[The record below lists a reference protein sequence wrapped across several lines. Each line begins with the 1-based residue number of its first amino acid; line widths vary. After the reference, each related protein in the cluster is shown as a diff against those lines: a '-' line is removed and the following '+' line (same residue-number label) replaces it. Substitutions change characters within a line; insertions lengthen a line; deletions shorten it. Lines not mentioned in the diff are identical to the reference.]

1 MKCGTPL
8 KGKEFSSKMQEQQSL
23 RKQFFRFST
32 ATVASLLVFSLYSIV
47 DGLFVARGVGEYAMS
62 AVNLSVPFINLLF
75 SIAVIFAVGTSTI
88 IAYLLGQKNAQ
99 SANKLFSQNL
109 VTLAVIGITISI
121 LVLVFTKPFALL
133 LGADE
138 LTLEYTIHYLQ
149 GLAPFAVCFMISY
162 NLEVLV
168 KTDGRPRLAL
178 ITVCV
183 GCVTNCVLD
192 YLAIFHW
199 DMGIW
204 GAAAATGVSQLLTCV
219 IYMTHFFGKYTTFHP
234 VRFRMDWKIY
244 RRLLPIGIS
253 DGLTELCNGLMIFL
267 FNHTILRCIGTDGLV
282 AYTIIAYANTLVIN
296 ITMGISQGSQP
307 LISFQNG
314 RGDSAAIGKLLGYGL
329 RTMCGV
335 AAVCFTALFLAAPA
349 LIGMFLPEAEPQ
361 MLAFSTDAF
370 RRYSLCYLPV
380 GFNIYIA
387 GFLTAMERPVPAVA
401 ISTGRGLIL
410 QGSILLLL
418 AAVFGGSSIWFA
430 PLISELL
437 CLGLSIFF
445 LLRLRR
451 THQAFSQ

>member
-1 MKCGTPL
+1 
-8 KGKEFSSKMQEQQSL
+8 MQKKQSL
-23 RKQFFRFST
+23 LKQFFHFSA
-32 ATVASLLVFSLYSIV
+32 ATVASLMVFSLYSIV
-47 DGLFVARGVGEYAMS
+47 DGLFVARGVGEYAMT
-62 AVNLSVPFINLLF
+62 AVNLSVPFVNLLF

-109 VTLAVIGITISI
+109 VTLVVIGVTISV
-121 LVLVFTKPFALL
+121 LVLAFTEPLARL
-133 LGADE
+133 LGAE
-138 LTLEYTIHYLQ
+138 EVTLEYTIHYLH

-178 ITVCV
+178 VTVCV

-199 DMGIW
+199 GLGIW
-204 GAAAATGVSQLLTCV
+204 GAAAATGVSQLLTCL
-219 IYMTHFFGKYTTFHP
+219 IYLTHFLGKHTTFHP

-296 ITMGISQGSQP
+296 ITMGVSQGSQP

-314 RGDSAAIGKLLGYGL
+314 RGDGTAIGNLLRYGL
-329 RTMCGV
+329 RTMCGI
-335 AAVCFTALFLAAPA
+335 AAVCFTVLFLAAPKLVA
-349 LIGMFLPEAEPQ
+349 VYLPEAGAE
-361 MLAFSTDAF
+361 MLTFATDAF

-387 GFLTAMERPVPAVA
+387 GFLTAMERPLPAVS

-418 AAVFGGSSIWFA
+418 AAVLGGSSIWFA
-430 PLISELL
+430 PVISEAL
-437 CLGLSIFF
+437 CLGLSVFS

-451 THQAFSQ
+451 THPVFAKGKPA

>member
-1 MKCGTPL
+1 
-8 KGKEFSSKMQEQQSL
+8 MQKKQSL
-23 RKQFFRFST
+23 LKQFFHFSA
-32 ATVASLLVFSLYSIV
+32 ATVASLMVFSLYSIV
-47 DGLFVARGVGEYAMS
+47 DGLFVARGVGEYAMT
-62 AVNLSVPFINLLF
+62 AVNLSVPFVNLLF

-109 VTLAVIGITISI
+109 ATLVVIGVTISV
-121 LVLVFTKPFALL
+121 LVLVFTEPLARL
-133 LGADE
+133 LGAE
-138 LTLEYTIHYLQ
+138 EVTLEYTIHYLQ

-178 ITVCV
+178 VTVCV

-199 DMGIW
+199 GLGIW
-204 GAAAATGVSQLLTCV
+204 GAAAATGLSQLLTCI
-219 IYMTHFFGKYTTFHP
+219 IYLTHFLGKHTTFHP

-296 ITMGISQGSQP
+296 ITMGVSQGSQP

-314 RGDSAAIGKLLGYGL
+314 RGDGTAIGNLLRYGL
-329 RTMCGV
+329 RTMCGI
-335 AAVCFTALFLAAPA
+335 AAVCFTVLFLAAPKLVA
-349 LIGMFLPEAEPQ
+349 VYLPEAGAE
-361 MLAFSTDAF
+361 MLTFATDAF

-387 GFLTAMERPVPAVA
+387 GFLTAMERPLPAVS

-418 AAVFGGSSIWFA
+418 AAVLGGSSIWFA
-430 PLISELL
+430 PVISEVL
-437 CLGLSIFF
+437 CLGLSVFF

-451 THQAFSQ
+451 THPVFAKGEPA

>member
-1 MKCGTPL
+1 
-8 KGKEFSSKMQEQQSL
+8 MQKKQSL
-23 RKQFFRFST
+23 LKQFFHFSA
-32 ATVASLLVFSLYSIV
+32 ATVASLMVFSLYSIV
-47 DGLFVARGVGEYAMS
+47 DGLFVARGVGEYAMT
-62 AVNLSVPFINLLF
+62 AVNLSVPFVNLLF

-109 VTLAVIGITISI
+109 VTLVVIGVTISV
-121 LVLVFTKPFALL
+121 LVLAFTEPLARL
-133 LGADE
+133 LGAE
-138 LTLEYTIHYLQ
+138 EVTLEYTIHYLQ

-178 ITVCV
+178 VTVCV

-199 DMGIW
+199 GLGIW
-204 GAAAATGVSQLLTCV
+204 GAAAATGASQLLTCI
-219 IYMTHFFGKYTTFHP
+219 IYLTHFLGKHTTFHP

-296 ITMGISQGSQP
+296 ITMGVSQGSQP

-314 RGDSAAIGKLLGYGL
+314 RGDGAAIGKLLRYGL
-329 RTMCGV
+329 RTMCGI
-335 AAVCFTALFLAAPA
+335 AAVCFTVLFLAAPKLVA
-349 LIGMFLPEAEPQ
+349 VYLPEAGTE
-361 MLAFSTDAF
+361 MLTFATDAF

-387 GFLTAMERPVPAVA
+387 GFLTAMERPLPAVS

-418 AAVFGGSSIWFA
+418 AAVLGGGSIWFA
-430 PLISELL
+430 PVISEVL
-437 CLGLSIFF
+437 CLGLSVFF

-451 THQAFSQ
+451 THPVFAKGKPA

>member
-1 MKCGTPL
+1 
-8 KGKEFSSKMQEQQSL
+8 MQKKQSL
-23 RKQFFRFST
+23 LKQFFHFSA
-32 ATVASLLVFSLYSIV
+32 ATVASLMVFSLYSIV
-47 DGLFVARGVGEYAMS
+47 DGLFVARGVGEYAMT
-62 AVNLSVPFINLLF
+62 AVNLSVPFVNLLF

-109 VTLAVIGITISI
+109 VTLVVIGVTISV
-121 LVLVFTKPFALL
+121 LVLAFTEPLARL
-133 LGADE
+133 LGAE
-138 LTLEYTIHYLQ
+138 EVTLGYTIHYLQ

-178 ITVCV
+178 VTVCV

-199 DMGIW
+199 GLGIW
-204 GAAAATGVSQLLTCV
+204 GAAAATGVSQLLTCL
-219 IYMTHFFGKYTTFHP
+219 IYLTHFLGKHTTFHP

-296 ITMGISQGSQP
+296 ITMGVSQGSQP

-314 RGDSAAIGKLLGYGL
+314 RGDGAAIGKLLRYGL
-329 RTMCGV
+329 RTMCGI
-335 AAVCFTALFLAAPA
+335 AAVCFTVLFLAAPKLVA
-349 LIGMFLPEAEPQ
+349 VYLPEAGAE
-361 MLAFSTDAF
+361 MLTFATDAF

-387 GFLTAMERPVPAVA
+387 GFLTAMERPLPAVS

-418 AAVFGGSSIWFA
+418 AAVLGGGSIWFA
-430 PLISELL
+430 PVISEVL
-437 CLGLSIFF
+437 CLGLSVFF

-451 THQAFSQ
+451 THPVFAKGKPA

>member
-1 MKCGTPL
+1 
-8 KGKEFSSKMQEQQSL
+8 MQKKQSL
-23 RKQFFRFST
+23 LKQFFHFSA
-32 ATVASLLVFSLYSIV
+32 ATVASLMVFSLYSIV
-47 DGLFVARGVGEYAMS
+47 DGLFVARGVGEYAMT
-62 AVNLSVPFINLLF
+62 AVNLSVPFVNLLF

-109 VTLAVIGITISI
+109 ATLVVIGVTISV
-121 LVLVFTKPFALL
+121 LVLVFTEPLARL
-133 LGADE
+133 LGAE
-138 LTLEYTIHYLQ
+138 EVTLEYTIHYLQ

-178 ITVCV
+178 VTVCV

-199 DMGIW
+199 GLGIW
-204 GAAAATGVSQLLTCV
+204 GAAAATGLSQLLTCI
-219 IYMTHFFGKYTTFHP
+219 IYLTHFLGKHTTFHP

-296 ITMGISQGSQP
+296 ITMGVSQGSQP

-314 RGDSAAIGKLLGYGL
+314 RGDGTAIGNLLRYGL
-329 RTMCGV
+329 RTMCGI
-335 AAVCFTALFLAAPA
+335 AAVCFTVLFLAAPKLVA
-349 LIGMFLPEAEPQ
+349 VYLPEAGAE
-361 MLAFSTDAF
+361 MLTFATDAF

-387 GFLTAMERPVPAVA
+387 GFLTAMERPLPAVS

-418 AAVFGGSSIWFA
+418 AAVLGGGSIWFA
-430 PLISELL
+430 PVISEVL
-437 CLGLSIFF
+437 CLGLSVFF

-451 THQAFSQ
+451 THPVFAKGEPA

>member
-1 MKCGTPL
+1 
-8 KGKEFSSKMQEQQSL
+8 MQKKQSL
-23 RKQFFRFST
+23 LKQFFHFSA
-32 ATVASLLVFSLYSIV
+32 ATVASLMVFSLYSIV
-47 DGLFVARGVGEYAMS
+47 DGLFVARGVGEYAMT
-62 AVNLSVPFINLLF
+62 AVNLSVPFVNLLF

-109 VTLAVIGITISI
+109 VTLVVIGVTISV
-121 LVLVFTKPFALL
+121 LVLVFTEPLARL
-133 LGADE
+133 LGAE
-138 LTLEYTIHYLQ
+138 EVTLEYTIHYLQ

-178 ITVCV
+178 VTVCV

-199 DMGIW
+199 GLGIW
-204 GAAAATGVSQLLTCV
+204 GAAAATGLSQLLTCI
-219 IYMTHFFGKYTTFHP
+219 IYLTHFLGKRTTFHP

-282 AYTIIAYANTLVIN
+282 AYTIIAYANTLVVN
-296 ITMGISQGSQP
+296 ITMGVSQGSQP

-314 RGDSAAIGKLLGYGL
+314 RGDGTAIGNLLRYGL
-329 RTMCGV
+329 RTMCGI
-335 AAVCFTALFLAAPA
+335 AAVCFTVLFLAAPKLVA
-349 LIGMFLPEAEPQ
+349 VYLPEAGAE
-361 MLAFSTDAF
+361 MLTFATDAF

-387 GFLTAMERPVPAVA
+387 GFLTAMERPLPAVS

-418 AAVFGGSSIWFA
+418 AAVLGGSSIWFA
-430 PLISELL
+430 PVISEVL
-437 CLGLSIFF
+437 CLGLSVFF

-451 THQAFSQ
+451 THPVFAKGKPA

>member
-1 MKCGTPL
+1 
-8 KGKEFSSKMQEQQSL
+8 MQKKQSL
-23 RKQFFRFST
+23 LKQFFHFSA
-32 ATVASLLVFSLYSIV
+32 ATVASLMVFSLYSIV
-47 DGLFVARGVGEYAMS
+47 DGLFVARGVGEYAMT
-62 AVNLSVPFINLLF
+62 AVNLSVPFVNLLF

-109 VTLAVIGITISI
+109 VTLVVIGVTISV
-121 LVLVFTKPFALL
+121 LVLAFTEPLARL
-133 LGADE
+133 LGAE
-138 LTLEYTIHYLQ
+138 EVTLEYTIHYLQ

-178 ITVCV
+178 VTVCV

-199 DMGIW
+199 GLGIW
-204 GAAAATGVSQLLTCV
+204 GAAAATGASQLLTCI
-219 IYMTHFFGKYTTFHP
+219 IYLTHFLGKHTTFHP

-296 ITMGISQGSQP
+296 ITMGVSQGSQP

-314 RGDSAAIGKLLGYGL
+314 RGDGAAIGNLLRYGL
-329 RTMCGV
+329 RTMCGI
-335 AAVCFTALFLAAPA
+335 AAVCFTVLFLAAPKLVA
-349 LIGMFLPEAEPQ
+349 VYLPEAGAE
-361 MLAFSTDAF
+361 MLTFATDAF

-387 GFLTAMERPVPAVA
+387 GFLTAMERPLPAVS

-418 AAVFGGSSIWFA
+418 AAVLGGGSIWFA
-430 PLISELL
+430 PVISEVL
-437 CLGLSIFF
+437 CLGLSVFF

-451 THQAFSQ
+451 THPVFAKGKPA

>member
-1 MKCGTPL
+1 
-8 KGKEFSSKMQEQQSL
+8 MQKKQSL
-23 RKQFFRFST
+23 LKQFFHFSA
-32 ATVASLLVFSLYSIV
+32 ATVASLMVFSLYSIV
-47 DGLFVARGVGEYAMS
+47 DGLFVARGVGEYAMT
-62 AVNLSVPFINLLF
+62 AVNLSVPFVNLLF

-109 VTLAVIGITISI
+109 ATLVVIGVTISV
-121 LVLVFTKPFALL
+121 LVLAFTEPLARL
-133 LGADE
+133 LGAE
-138 LTLEYTIHYLQ
+138 EVTLEYTIHYLQ

-178 ITVCV
+178 VTVCV

-199 DMGIW
+199 GLGIW

-219 IYMTHFFGKYTTFHP
+219 IYLTHFLGKHTTFHP

-296 ITMGISQGSQP
+296 ITMGVSQGSQP

-314 RGDSAAIGKLLGYGL
+314 RGDGAAIGKLLRYGL
-329 RTMCGV
+329 RTMCGI
-335 AAVCFTALFLAAPA
+335 AAVCFTVLFLAAPKLVA
-349 LIGMFLPEAEPQ
+349 VYLPEAGAE
-361 MLAFSTDAF
+361 MLTFATDAF

-387 GFLTAMERPVPAVA
+387 GFLTAMERPLPAVS

-418 AAVFGGSSIWFA
+418 AAVLGGSSIWFA
-430 PLISELL
+430 PVISEVL
-437 CLGLSIFF
+437 CLGLSVFF
-445 LLRLRR
+445 LLQLRR
-451 THQAFSQ
+451 THPVFAKGKTA

>member
-1 MKCGTPL
+1 
-8 KGKEFSSKMQEQQSL
+8 MQKKQSL
-23 RKQFFRFST
+23 LKQFFHFSA
-32 ATVASLLVFSLYSIV
+32 ATVASLMVFSLYSIV
-47 DGLFVARGVGEYAMS
+47 DGLFVARGVGEYAMT
-62 AVNLSVPFINLLF
+62 AVNLSVPFVNLLF

-109 VTLAVIGITISI
+109 ATLVVIGVTISV
-121 LVLVFTKPFALL
+121 LVLAFTEPLARL
-133 LGADE
+133 LGAE
-138 LTLEYTIHYLQ
+138 EVTLEYTIHYLQ

-178 ITVCV
+178 VTVCV

-199 DMGIW
+199 GLGIW
-204 GAAAATGVSQLLTCV
+204 GAAAATGVSQLLTCL
-219 IYMTHFFGKYTTFHP
+219 IYLTHFLGKHTTFHP

-296 ITMGISQGSQP
+296 ITMGVSQGSQP

-314 RGDSAAIGKLLGYGL
+314 RGDGAAIGKLLRYGL
-329 RTMCGV
+329 RTMCGI
-335 AAVCFTALFLAAPA
+335 AAVCFTVLFLAAPKLVA
-349 LIGMFLPEAEPQ
+349 VYLPEAGAE
-361 MLAFSTDAF
+361 MLTFATDAF

-387 GFLTAMERPVPAVA
+387 GFLTAMERPLPAVS

-418 AAVFGGSSIWFA
+418 AAVLGGSSIWFA
-430 PLISELL
+430 PVISEVL
-437 CLGLSIFF
+437 CLGLSVFF

-451 THQAFSQ
+451 THPVFAKGKTA

>member
-1 MKCGTPL
+1 
-8 KGKEFSSKMQEQQSL
+8 MQKKQSL
-23 RKQFFRFST
+23 LNQFFHFSA
-32 ATVASLLVFSLYSIV
+32 ATVASLMVFSLYSIV
-47 DGLFVARGVGEYAMS
+47 DGLFVARGVGEYAMT
-62 AVNLSVPFINLLF
+62 AVNLSVPFVNLLF

-109 VTLAVIGITISI
+109 VTLVVIGVTISV
-121 LVLVFTKPFALL
+121 LVLAFTEPLARL
-133 LGADE
+133 LGAE
-138 LTLEYTIHYLQ
+138 EVTLEYTIHYLQ

-178 ITVCV
+178 VTVCV

-199 DMGIW
+199 GLGIW
-204 GAAAATGVSQLLTCV
+204 GAAAATGVSQLLTCL
-219 IYMTHFFGKYTTFHP
+219 IYLTHFLGKHTTFHP

-296 ITMGISQGSQP
+296 ITMGVSQGSQP

-314 RGDSAAIGKLLGYGL
+314 RGDGTAIGKLLRYGL
-329 RTMCGV
+329 RTMCGI
-335 AAVCFTALFLAAPA
+335 AAVCFTVLFLAAPKLVA
-349 LIGMFLPEAEPQ
+349 VYLPEAGAE
-361 MLAFSTDAF
+361 MLTFATDAF

-387 GFLTAMERPVPAVA
+387 GFLTAMERPLPAVS

-418 AAVFGGSSIWFA
+418 AAVLGGSSIWFA
-430 PLISELL
+430 PVISEVL
-437 CLGLSIFF
+437 CLGLSVFF

-451 THQAFSQ
+451 THPVFAKGKPA

>member
-1 MKCGTPL
+1 
-8 KGKEFSSKMQEQQSL
+8 MQKKQSL
-23 RKQFFRFST
+23 LKQFFHFSA
-32 ATVASLLVFSLYSIV
+32 ATVASLMVFSLYSIV
-47 DGLFVARGVGEYAMS
+47 DGLFVARGVGEYAMT
-62 AVNLSVPFINLLF
+62 AVNLSVPFVNLLF

-109 VTLAVIGITISI
+109 ATLVVIGVTISV
-121 LVLVFTKPFALL
+121 LVLVFTEPLARL
-133 LGADE
+133 LGAE
-138 LTLEYTIHYLQ
+138 EVTLEYTIHYLQ

-178 ITVCV
+178 VTVCV

-199 DMGIW
+199 GLGIW
-204 GAAAATGVSQLLTCV
+204 GAAAATGLSQLLTCI
-219 IYMTHFFGKYTTFHP
+219 IYLTHFLGKHTTFHP

-296 ITMGISQGSQP
+296 ITMGVSQGSQP

-314 RGDSAAIGKLLGYGL
+314 RGDGTAIGNLLRYGL
-329 RTMCGV
+329 RTMCGI
-335 AAVCFTALFLAAPA
+335 AAVCFTVLFLAAPKLVA
-349 LIGMFLPEAEPQ
+349 VYLPEAGAG
-361 MLAFSTDAF
+361 MLTFATDAF

-387 GFLTAMERPVPAVA
+387 GFLTAMERPLPAVS
-401 ISTGRGLIL
+401 ISTGRGLLL

-418 AAVFGGSSIWFA
+418 AAVLGGGSIWFA
-430 PLISELL
+430 PVISEVL
-437 CLGLSIFF
+437 CLGLSVFF

-451 THQAFSQ
+451 THPVFAKGKPA

>member
-1 MKCGTPL
+1 
-8 KGKEFSSKMQEQQSL
+8 MQEQQSL

-32 ATVASLLVFSLYSIV
+32 ATVASLMVFSLYSIV

-168 KTDGRPRLAL
+168 KTDGWPRLAL

>member
-32 ATVASLLVFSLYSIV
+32 ATVASLMVFSLYSIV

-121 LVLVFTKPFALL
+121 LVLVFTEPFALL

-314 RGDSAAIGKLLGYGL
+314 RGDGAAIGKILGYGL

-335 AAVCFTALFLAAPA
+335 AAACFMALFLAAPA

-418 AAVFGGSSIWFA
+418 AAVIGGSSIWFA

-437 CLGLSIFF
+437 CLGLSVFF

-451 THQAFSQ
+451 THRTLAP

>member
-1 MKCGTPL
+1 
-8 KGKEFSSKMQEQQSL
+8 MQEQQSL

-32 ATVASLLVFSLYSIV
+32 ATVASLMVFSLYSIV

-109 VTLAVIGITISI
+109 VTLTVIGVTISV
-121 LVLVFTKPFALL
+121 LVLVFTEPFALL

-219 IYMTHFFGKYTTFHP
+219 IYMTHFFGKHTTFHP

-314 RGDSAAIGKLLGYGL
+314 REDGAAIGKLLGYGL
-329 RTMCGV
+329 HTMCGV

-437 CLGLSIFF
+437 CLGLSVFF

-451 THQAFSQ
+451 THRTLAP

>member
-1 MKCGTPL
+1 
-8 KGKEFSSKMQEQQSL
+8 MQKKQSL
-23 RKQFFRFST
+23 LKQFFHFSA
-32 ATVASLLVFSLYSIV
+32 ATVASLMVFSLYSIV
-47 DGLFVARGVGEYAMS
+47 DGLFVARGVGEYAMT
-62 AVNLSVPFINLLF
+62 AVNLSVPFVNLLF

-109 VTLAVIGITISI
+109 ATLVVIGVTISV
-121 LVLVFTKPFALL
+121 LVLAFTEPLARL
-133 LGADE
+133 LGAE
-138 LTLEYTIHYLQ
+138 EVTLEYTIHYLQ

-178 ITVCV
+178 VTVCV

-199 DMGIW
+199 GLGIL
-204 GAAAATGVSQLLTCV
+204 GAAAATGLSQLLTCI
-219 IYMTHFFGKYTTFHP
+219 IYLTHFLGKHTTFHP

-296 ITMGISQGSQP
+296 ITMGVSQGSQP

-314 RGDSAAIGKLLGYGL
+314 RGDGTAIGNLLRYGL
-329 RTMCGV
+329 RTMCGI
-335 AAVCFTALFLAAPA
+335 AAVCFTVLFLAAPKLVA
-349 LIGMFLPEAEPQ
+349 VYLPEAGAE
-361 MLAFSTDAF
+361 MLTFATDAF

-387 GFLTAMERPVPAVA
+387 GFLTAMERPLPAVS

-418 AAVFGGSSIWFA
+418 AAVLGGSSIWFA
-430 PLISELL
+430 PVISEVL
-437 CLGLSIFF
+437 CLGLSVFF

-451 THQAFSQ
+451 THPVFAKGKPA

>member
-1 MKCGTPL
+1 
-8 KGKEFSSKMQEQQSL
+8 MQEQQSL

-32 ATVASLLVFSLYSIV
+32 ATVASLMVFSLYSIV

-121 LVLVFTKPFALL
+121 LVLVFTEPFALL

-219 IYMTHFFGKYTTFHP
+219 IYMTHFFGMHTTFHP
-234 VRFRMDWKIY
+234 VCFRMDWKIY

-314 RGDSAAIGKLLGYGL
+314 RGDGAAIGKILGYGL

-437 CLGLSIFF
+437 CLGLSVFF

>member
-1 MKCGTPL
+1 
-8 KGKEFSSKMQEQQSL
+8 MQEQQSL

-183 GCVTNCVLD
+183 GCVTNCLLD

-437 CLGLSIFF
+437 CLGLSVFF

>member
-1 MKCGTPL
+1 
-8 KGKEFSSKMQEQQSL
+8 MQKKQSL
-23 RKQFFRFST
+23 LKQFFHFSA
-32 ATVASLLVFSLYSIV
+32 ATVASLMVFSLYSIV
-47 DGLFVARGVGEYAMS
+47 DGLFVARGVGEYAMT
-62 AVNLSVPFINLLF
+62 AVNLSVPFVNLLF

-109 VTLAVIGITISI
+109 VTLVVIGVTISV
-121 LVLVFTKPFALL
+121 LVLVFTEPLARL
-133 LGADE
+133 LGAE
-138 LTLEYTIHYLQ
+138 EVTLEYTIHYLQ

-178 ITVCV
+178 VTVCV

-199 DMGIW
+199 GLGIW
-204 GAAAATGVSQLLTCV
+204 GAAAATGLSQLLTCI
-219 IYMTHFFGKYTTFHP
+219 IYLTHFLGKHTTFHP

-253 DGLTELCNGLMIFL
+253 YGLTELCNGLMIFL

-296 ITMGISQGSQP
+296 ITMGVSQGSQP

-314 RGDSAAIGKLLGYGL
+314 RGDGTAIGNLLRYGL
-329 RTMCGV
+329 RTMCGI
-335 AAVCFTALFLAAPA
+335 AAVCFTVLFLAAPKLVA
-349 LIGMFLPEAEPQ
+349 VYLPEAGAE
-361 MLAFSTDAF
+361 MLTFATDAF

-387 GFLTAMERPVPAVA
+387 GFLTAMERPLPAVS

-418 AAVFGGSSIWFA
+418 AAVLGGGSIWFA
-430 PLISELL
+430 PVISEVL
-437 CLGLSIFF
+437 CLGLSVFF

-451 THQAFSQ
+451 THPVFTKGKPA

>member
-1 MKCGTPL
+1 
-8 KGKEFSSKMQEQQSL
+8 MQKKQSL
-23 RKQFFRFST
+23 LKQFFHFSA
-32 ATVASLLVFSLYSIV
+32 ATVASLMVFSLYSIV
-47 DGLFVARGVGEYAMS
+47 DGLFVARGVGEYAMT
-62 AVNLSVPFINLLF
+62 AVNLSVPFVNLLF

-109 VTLAVIGITISI
+109 VTLVVIGVTISV
-121 LVLVFTKPFALL
+121 LVLAFTEPLARL
-133 LGADE
+133 LGAE
-138 LTLEYTIHYLQ
+138 EVTLEYTIHYLQ

-178 ITVCV
+178 VTVCV
-183 GCVTNCVLD
+183 GCATNCVLD

-199 DMGIW
+199 GLGIW
-204 GAAAATGVSQLLTCV
+204 GAAAATGVSQLLTCL
-219 IYMTHFFGKYTTFHP
+219 IYLTHFLGKHTTFHP

-296 ITMGISQGSQP
+296 ITMGVSQGSQP

-314 RGDSAAIGKLLGYGL
+314 RGDGTAIGNLLRYGL
-329 RTMCGV
+329 RTMCGI
-335 AAVCFTALFLAAPA
+335 AAVCFTVLFLAAPKLVA
-349 LIGMFLPEAEPQ
+349 VYLPEAGAE
-361 MLAFSTDAF
+361 MLTFATDAF

-387 GFLTAMERPVPAVA
+387 GFLTAMERPLPAVS

-418 AAVFGGSSIWFA
+418 AAVLGGGSIWFA
-430 PLISELL
+430 PVISEVL
-437 CLGLSIFF
+437 CLGLSVFF

-451 THQAFSQ
+451 THPVFTKGKPA

>member
-1 MKCGTPL
+1 
-8 KGKEFSSKMQEQQSL
+8 MQKKQSL
-23 RKQFFRFST
+23 LKQFFHFSA
-32 ATVASLLVFSLYSIV
+32 ATVASLMVFSLYSIV
-47 DGLFVARGVGEYAMS
+47 DGLFVARGVGEYAMT
-62 AVNLSVPFINLLF
+62 AVNLSVPFVNLLF

-109 VTLAVIGITISI
+109 VTLVVIGVTISV
-121 LVLVFTKPFALL
+121 LVLAFTEPLARL
-133 LGADE
+133 LGAE
-138 LTLEYTIHYLQ
+138 EVTLEYTIHYLQ

-178 ITVCV
+178 VTVCV

-199 DMGIW
+199 GLGIW
-204 GAAAATGVSQLLTCV
+204 GAAAATGLSQLLTCI
-219 IYMTHFFGKYTTFHP
+219 IYLTHFLGKHTTFHP

-296 ITMGISQGSQP
+296 ITMGVSQGSQP

-314 RGDSAAIGKLLGYGL
+314 RGDGTAIGNLLRYGL
-329 RTMCGV
+329 RTMCGI
-335 AAVCFTALFLAAPA
+335 AAVCFTVLFLAAPKLVA
-349 LIGMFLPEAEPQ
+349 VYLPEAGAE
-361 MLAFSTDAF
+361 MLTFATDAF

-387 GFLTAMERPVPAVA
+387 GFLTAMERPLPAVS

-418 AAVFGGSSIWFA
+418 AAVLGGSSIWFA
-430 PLISELL
+430 PVISEVL
-437 CLGLSIFF
+437 CLGLSVFF

-451 THQAFSQ
+451 MHPVFAKGKPA

>member
-1 MKCGTPL
+1 
-8 KGKEFSSKMQEQQSL
+8 MQKKQSL
-23 RKQFFRFST
+23 LKQFFHFSA
-32 ATVASLLVFSLYSIV
+32 ATVASLMVFSLYSIV
-47 DGLFVARGVGEYAMS
+47 DGLFVARGVGEYAMT
-62 AVNLSVPFINLLF
+62 AVNLSVPFVNLLF

-109 VTLAVIGITISI
+109 VTLAVIGVTISV
-121 LVLVFTKPFALL
+121 LVLAFTEPLARL
-133 LGADE
+133 LGAE
-138 LTLEYTIHYLQ
+138 EVTLEYTIHYLQ

-178 ITVCV
+178 VTVCV

-199 DMGIW
+199 GLGIW
-204 GAAAATGVSQLLTCV
+204 GAAAATGVSQLLTCL
-219 IYMTHFFGKYTTFHP
+219 IYLTHFLGKHTTFHP

-296 ITMGISQGSQP
+296 ITMGVSQGSQP

-314 RGDSAAIGKLLGYGL
+314 RGDGAAIGNLLRYGL
-329 RTMCGV
+329 RTMCGI
-335 AAVCFTALFLAAPA
+335 AAVCFTVLFLAAPKLVA
-349 LIGMFLPEAEPQ
+349 VYLPEAGAE
-361 MLAFSTDAF
+361 MLTFATDAF

-387 GFLTAMERPVPAVA
+387 GFLTAMERPLPAVS

-418 AAVFGGSSIWFA
+418 AAVLGGSSIWFA
-430 PLISELL
+430 PVISEVL
-437 CLGLSIFF
+437 CLGLSVFF

-451 THQAFSQ
+451 THPVFAKGKPA

>member
-1 MKCGTPL
+1 
-8 KGKEFSSKMQEQQSL
+8 MQKKQSL
-23 RKQFFRFST
+23 LKQFFHFSA
-32 ATVASLLVFSLYSIV
+32 ATVASLMVFSLYSIV
-47 DGLFVARGVGEYAMS
+47 DGLFVARGVGEYAMT
-62 AVNLSVPFINLLF
+62 AVNLSVPFVNLLF

-109 VTLAVIGITISI
+109 ATLVVIGVTISV
-121 LVLVFTKPFALL
+121 LVLAFTEPLARL
-133 LGADE
+133 LGAE
-138 LTLEYTIHYLQ
+138 EVTLEYTIHYLQ

-178 ITVCV
+178 VTVCV

-199 DMGIW
+199 GLGIW
-204 GAAAATGVSQLLTCV
+204 GAAAATGVSQLLTCI
-219 IYMTHFFGKYTTFHP
+219 IYLTHFLGKHTTFHP

-296 ITMGISQGSQP
+296 ITMGVSQGSQP

-314 RGDSAAIGKLLGYGL
+314 RGDGAAIGKLLRYGL
-329 RTMCGV
+329 RTMCGI
-335 AAVCFTALFLAAPA
+335 AAVCFTVLFLAAPKLVA
-349 LIGMFLPEAEPQ
+349 IYLPEAGAE
-361 MLAFSTDAF
+361 MLTFATDAF

-387 GFLTAMERPVPAVA
+387 GFLTAMERPLPAVS

-418 AAVFGGSSIWFA
+418 AAVLGGSSIWFA
-430 PLISELL
+430 PVISEVL
-437 CLGLSIFF
+437 CLGLSVFF
-445 LLRLRR
+445 LLQLRR
-451 THQAFSQ
+451 THPVFAKGKPA

>member
-1 MKCGTPL
+1 
-8 KGKEFSSKMQEQQSL
+8 MQKKQSL
-23 RKQFFRFST
+23 LKQFFHFSA
-32 ATVASLLVFSLYSIV
+32 ATVASLMVFSLYSIV
-47 DGLFVARGVGEYAMS
+47 DGLFVARGVGEYAMT
-62 AVNLSVPFINLLF
+62 AVNLSVPFVNLLF

-109 VTLAVIGITISI
+109 ATLVVIGVTISV
-121 LVLVFTKPFALL
+121 LVLVFTEPLARL
-133 LGADE
+133 LGAE
-138 LTLEYTIHYLQ
+138 EVTLEYTIHYLQ

-178 ITVCV
+178 VTVCV

-199 DMGIW
+199 GLGIW
-204 GAAAATGVSQLLTCV
+204 GAAAATGASQLLTCL
-219 IYMTHFFGKYTTFHP
+219 IYLTHFLGKRTTFHP

-296 ITMGISQGSQP
+296 ITMGVSQGSQP

-314 RGDSAAIGKLLGYGL
+314 RGDGAAIGKLLRYGL
-329 RTMCGV
+329 RTMCGI
-335 AAVCFTALFLAAPA
+335 AAVCFTVLFLAAPKLVA
-349 LIGMFLPEAEPQ
+349 VYLPEARAE
-361 MLAFSTDAF
+361 MLTFATDAF

-387 GFLTAMERPVPAVA
+387 GFLTAMERPLPAVS

-418 AAVFGGSSIWFA
+418 AAVLGGSSIWFA
-430 PLISELL
+430 PVISEVL
-437 CLGLSIFF
+437 CLGLSVFF

-451 THQAFSQ
+451 THPVFAKGKPA

>member
-1 MKCGTPL
+1 M
-8 KGKEFSSKMQEQQSL
+8 
-23 RKQFFRFST
+23 
-32 ATVASLLVFSLYSIV
+32 VFSLYSIV
-47 DGLFVARGVGEYAMS
+47 DGLFVARGVGEYAMT
-62 AVNLSVPFINLLF
+62 AVNLSVPFVNLLF

-109 VTLAVIGITISI
+109 VTLVVIGVTISV
-121 LVLVFTKPFALL
+121 LVLAFTEPLARL
-133 LGADE
+133 LGAE
-138 LTLEYTIHYLQ
+138 EVTLEYTIHYLQ

-178 ITVCV
+178 VTVCV

-199 DMGIW
+199 GLGIW
-204 GAAAATGVSQLLTCV
+204 GAAAATGLSQLLTCL
-219 IYMTHFFGKYTTFHP
+219 IYLTHFLGKHTTFHP

-296 ITMGISQGSQP
+296 ITMGVSQGSQP

-314 RGDSAAIGKLLGYGL
+314 RGDGAAIGKLLRYGL
-329 RTMCGV
+329 RTMCGI
-335 AAVCFTALFLAAPA
+335 AAVCFTVLFLAAPKLVA
-349 LIGMFLPEAEPQ
+349 VYLPEAGAE
-361 MLAFSTDAF
+361 MLTFATDAF

-387 GFLTAMERPVPAVA
+387 GFLTAMERPLPAVS

-418 AAVFGGSSIWFA
+418 AAVLGGGSIWFA
-430 PLISELL
+430 PVISEVL
-437 CLGLSIFF
+437 CLGLSVFF

-451 THQAFSQ
+451 THPVFAKGKPA

>member
-1 MKCGTPL
+1 
-8 KGKEFSSKMQEQQSL
+8 MQKKQSL
-23 RKQFFRFST
+23 LKQFFHFSA
-32 ATVASLLVFSLYSIV
+32 ATVASLMVFSLYSIV
-47 DGLFVARGVGEYAMS
+47 DGLFVARGVGEYAMT
-62 AVNLSVPFINLLF
+62 AVNLSVPFVNLLF

-109 VTLAVIGITISI
+109 VTLVVIGVTISV
-121 LVLVFTKPFALL
+121 LVLAFTEPLARL
-133 LGADE
+133 LGAE
-138 LTLEYTIHYLQ
+138 EVTLEYTIHYLQ

-178 ITVCV
+178 VTVCV

-199 DMGIW
+199 GLGIW
-204 GAAAATGVSQLLTCV
+204 GAAAATGLSQLLTCL
-219 IYMTHFFGKYTTFHP
+219 IYLTHFLGKHTTFHP

-296 ITMGISQGSQP
+296 ITMGVSQGSQP

-314 RGDSAAIGKLLGYGL
+314 RGDGAAIGKLLRYGL
-329 RTMCGV
+329 RTMCGI
-335 AAVCFTALFLAAPA
+335 AAVCFTVLFLAAPKLVA
-349 LIGMFLPEAEPQ
+349 VYLPEAGAE
-361 MLAFSTDAF
+361 MLTFATDAF

-387 GFLTAMERPVPAVA
+387 GFLTAMERPLPAVS

-418 AAVFGGSSIWFA
+418 AAVLGGSSIWFA
-430 PLISELL
+430 PVISEAL
-437 CLGLSIFF
+437 CLGLSVFF

-451 THQAFSQ
+451 THPVFAKGKPA

>member
-1 MKCGTPL
+1 
-8 KGKEFSSKMQEQQSL
+8 MQKKQSL
-23 RKQFFRFST
+23 LKQFFHFSA
-32 ATVASLLVFSLYSIV
+32 ATVASLMVFSLYSIV
-47 DGLFVARGVGEYAMS
+47 DGLFVARGVGEYAMT
-62 AVNLSVPFINLLF
+62 AVNLSVPFVNLLF

-109 VTLAVIGITISI
+109 VTLVVIGVTISV
-121 LVLVFTKPFALL
+121 LVLAFTEPLARL
-133 LGADE
+133 LGAE
-138 LTLEYTIHYLQ
+138 EVTLEYTIHYLQ

-178 ITVCV
+178 VTVCV

-199 DMGIW
+199 GLGIW
-204 GAAAATGVSQLLTCV
+204 GAAAATGLSQLLTCI
-219 IYMTHFFGKYTTFHP
+219 IYLTHFLGKHTTFHP

-267 FNHTILRCIGTDGLV
+267 FNHTILRCIGTNGLV

-296 ITMGISQGSQP
+296 ITMGVSQGSQP

-314 RGDSAAIGKLLGYGL
+314 RGDGTAIGNLLRYGL
-329 RTMCGV
+329 RTMCGI
-335 AAVCFTALFLAAPA
+335 ATVCFTVLFLAAPKLVA
-349 LIGMFLPEAEPQ
+349 VYLPEAGAE
-361 MLAFSTDAF
+361 MLTFATDAF

-387 GFLTAMERPVPAVA
+387 GFLTAMERPLPAVS

-418 AAVFGGSSIWFA
+418 AAVLGGSSIWFA
-430 PLISELL
+430 PVISEVL
-437 CLGLSIFF
+437 CLGLSVFF

-451 THQAFSQ
+451 THPVFAKGKPA

>member
-1 MKCGTPL
+1 
-8 KGKEFSSKMQEQQSL
+8 MQKKQSL
-23 RKQFFRFST
+23 LKQFFHFSA
-32 ATVASLLVFSLYSIV
+32 ATVASLMVFSLYSIV
-47 DGLFVARGVGEYAMS
+47 DGLFVARGVGEYAMT
-62 AVNLSVPFINLLF
+62 AVNLSVPFVNLLF

-109 VTLAVIGITISI
+109 ATLVVIGVTISV
-121 LVLVFTKPFALL
+121 LVLAFTEPLARL
-133 LGADE
+133 LGAE
-138 LTLEYTIHYLQ
+138 EVTLEYTIHYLQ

-178 ITVCV
+178 VTVCV
-183 GCVTNCVLD
+183 GCVANCVLD

-199 DMGIW
+199 GLGIW
-204 GAAAATGVSQLLTCV
+204 GAAAATGLSQLLTCI
-219 IYMTHFFGKYTTFHP
+219 IYLTHFLGKRTTFHP

-296 ITMGISQGSQP
+296 ITMGVSQGSQP

-314 RGDSAAIGKLLGYGL
+314 RGDGAAIGKLLRYGL
-329 RTMCGV
+329 RTMCGI
-335 AAVCFTALFLAAPA
+335 AAVCFTVLFLAAPKLVA
-349 LIGMFLPEAEPQ
+349 VYLPEAGAE
-361 MLAFSTDAF
+361 MLTFATDAF

-387 GFLTAMERPVPAVA
+387 GFLTAMERPLPAVS

-418 AAVFGGSSIWFA
+418 AAVLGGSSIWFA
-430 PLISELL
+430 PVISEVL
-437 CLGLSIFF
+437 CLGLSVFF

-451 THQAFSQ
+451 THPVFAKGKPA

>member
-1 MKCGTPL
+1 
-8 KGKEFSSKMQEQQSL
+8 MQKKQSL
-23 RKQFFRFST
+23 LKQFFHFSA
-32 ATVASLLVFSLYSIV
+32 ATVASLMVFSLYSIV
-47 DGLFVARGVGEYAMS
+47 DGLFVARGVGEYAMT
-62 AVNLSVPFINLLF
+62 AVNLSVPFVNLLF

-109 VTLAVIGITISI
+109 ATLVVIGVTISV
-121 LVLVFTKPFALL
+121 LVLAFTEPLARL
-133 LGADE
+133 LGAE
-138 LTLEYTIHYLQ
+138 EVTLEYTIHYLQ

-178 ITVCV
+178 VTVCV

-199 DMGIW
+199 GLGIW
-204 GAAAATGVSQLLTCV
+204 GAAAATGASQLLTCI
-219 IYMTHFFGKYTTFHP
+219 IYLTHFLGKHTTFHP

-296 ITMGISQGSQP
+296 ITMGVSQGSQP

-314 RGDSAAIGKLLGYGL
+314 RGDGTAIGNLLRYGL
-329 RTMCGV
+329 RTMCGI
-335 AAVCFTALFLAAPA
+335 AAVCFTVLFLAAPKLVA
-349 LIGMFLPEAEPQ
+349 VYLPEAGAE
-361 MLAFSTDAF
+361 MLTFATDAF

-387 GFLTAMERPVPAVA
+387 GFLTAMERPLPAVS

-418 AAVFGGSSIWFA
+418 AAVLGGSSIWFA
-430 PLISELL
+430 PVISEVL
-437 CLGLSIFF
+437 CLGLSVFF

-451 THQAFSQ
+451 THPVFAKGKPA

>member
-1 MKCGTPL
+1 
-8 KGKEFSSKMQEQQSL
+8 MQKKQSL
-23 RKQFFRFST
+23 LKQFFHFSA
-32 ATVASLLVFSLYSIV
+32 ATVASLMVFSLYSIV
-47 DGLFVARGVGEYAMS
+47 DGLFVARGVGEYAMT
-62 AVNLSVPFINLLF
+62 AVNLSVPFVNLLF

-109 VTLAVIGITISI
+109 ATLAVIGVTISV
-121 LVLVFTKPFALL
+121 LVLAFTEPLARL
-133 LGADE
+133 LGAE
-138 LTLEYTIHYLQ
+138 EVTLEYTIHYLQ

-178 ITVCV
+178 VTVCV

-199 DMGIW
+199 GLGIW
-204 GAAAATGVSQLLTCV
+204 GAAAATGVSQLLTCL
-219 IYMTHFFGKYTTFHP
+219 IYLTHFLGKHTTFHP

-296 ITMGISQGSQP
+296 ITMGVSQGSQP

-314 RGDSAAIGKLLGYGL
+314 RGDGTAIGNLLRYGL
-329 RTMCGV
+329 RTMCGI
-335 AAVCFTALFLAAPA
+335 AAVCFTVLFLAAPKLVA
-349 LIGMFLPEAEPQ
+349 VYLPEAGAE
-361 MLAFSTDAF
+361 MLTFATDAF

-387 GFLTAMERPVPAVA
+387 GFLTAMERPLPAVS

-418 AAVFGGSSIWFA
+418 AAVLGGGSIWVA
-430 PLISELL
+430 PVISEVL
-437 CLGLSIFF
+437 CLGLSVFF

-451 THQAFSQ
+451 THPVFAKGKPA

>member
-1 MKCGTPL
+1 
-8 KGKEFSSKMQEQQSL
+8 MQKKQSL
-23 RKQFFRFST
+23 LKQFFHFSA
-32 ATVASLLVFSLYSIV
+32 ATVASLMVFSLYSIV
-47 DGLFVARGVGEYAMS
+47 DGLFVARGVGEYAMT
-62 AVNLSVPFINLLF
+62 AVNLSVPFVNLLF

-109 VTLAVIGITISI
+109 ATLVVIGVTISV
-121 LVLVFTKPFALL
+121 LVLAFTEPLARL
-133 LGADE
+133 LGAE
-138 LTLEYTIHYLQ
+138 EVTLEYTIHYLQ

-178 ITVCV
+178 VTVCV

-199 DMGIW
+199 GLGIW
-204 GAAAATGVSQLLTCV
+204 GAAAATGLSQLLTCI
-219 IYMTHFFGKYTTFHP
+219 IYLTHFLGKHTTFHP

-296 ITMGISQGSQP
+296 ITMGVSQGSQP

-314 RGDSAAIGKLLGYGL
+314 RGDGTAIGNLLRYGL
-329 RTMCGV
+329 RTMCGI
-335 AAVCFTALFLAAPA
+335 AAVCFTVLFLAAPKLVA
-349 LIGMFLPEAEPQ
+349 VYLPEAGTE
-361 MLAFSTDAF
+361 MLTFATDAF

-387 GFLTAMERPVPAVA
+387 GFLTAMERPLPAVS

-418 AAVFGGSSIWFA
+418 AAVLGGSSIWFA
-430 PLISELL
+430 PVISEVL
-437 CLGLSIFF
+437 CLGLSVFF

-451 THQAFSQ
+451 THPVFAKGKPA

>member
-1 MKCGTPL
+1 
-8 KGKEFSSKMQEQQSL
+8 MQKKQSL
-23 RKQFFRFST
+23 LKQFFHFSA
-32 ATVASLLVFSLYSIV
+32 ATVASLMVFSLYSIV
-47 DGLFVARGVGEYAMS
+47 DGLFVARGVGEYAMT
-62 AVNLSVPFINLLF
+62 AVNLSVPFVNLLF

-109 VTLAVIGITISI
+109 VTLVVIGVTISV
-121 LVLVFTKPFALL
+121 LVLAFTEPLARL
-133 LGADE
+133 LGAE
-138 LTLEYTIHYLQ
+138 EVTLEYTIHYLQ

-178 ITVCV
+178 VTVCV

-199 DMGIW
+199 GLGIW
-204 GAAAATGVSQLLTCV
+204 GAAAATGLSQLLTCI
-219 IYMTHFFGKYTTFHP
+219 IYLTHFLGKHTTFHP

-296 ITMGISQGSQP
+296 ITMGVSQGSQP

-314 RGDSAAIGKLLGYGL
+314 RGDGAAIGKLLRYGL
-329 RTMCGV
+329 RTMCGI
-335 AAVCFTALFLAAPA
+335 AAVCFTVLFLAAPKLVA
-349 LIGMFLPEAEPQ
+349 VYLPEARAE
-361 MLAFSTDAF
+361 MLTFATDAF

-387 GFLTAMERPVPAVA
+387 GFLTAMERPLPAVS

-418 AAVFGGSSIWFA
+418 AAVLGGSSIWFA
-430 PLISELL
+430 PVISEVL
-437 CLGLSIFF
+437 CLGLSVFF

-451 THQAFSQ
+451 THPVFAKGEPA

>member
-1 MKCGTPL
+1 
-8 KGKEFSSKMQEQQSL
+8 MQKKQSL
-23 RKQFFRFST
+23 LKQFFHFSA
-32 ATVASLLVFSLYSIV
+32 ATVASLMVFSLYSIV
-47 DGLFVARGVGEYAMS
+47 DGLFVARGVGEYAMT
-62 AVNLSVPFINLLF
+62 AVNLSVPFVNLLF

-109 VTLAVIGITISI
+109 ATLVVIGVTISV
-121 LVLVFTKPFALL
+121 LVLAFTEPLARL
-133 LGADE
+133 LGAE
-138 LTLEYTIHYLQ
+138 EVTLEYTIHYLQ

-178 ITVCV
+178 VTVCV

-199 DMGIW
+199 GLGIW
-204 GAAAATGVSQLLTCV
+204 GAAAATGVSQLLTCI
-219 IYMTHFFGKYTTFHP
+219 IYLTHFLGKHTTFHP

-296 ITMGISQGSQP
+296 ITMGVSQGSQP

-314 RGDSAAIGKLLGYGL
+314 RGDGTAIGKLLRYGL
-329 RTMCGV
+329 RTMCGI
-335 AAVCFTALFLAAPA
+335 AAVCFTVLFLAAPKLVA
-349 LIGMFLPEAEPQ
+349 VYLPEAGAE
-361 MLAFSTDAF
+361 MLTFATDAF

-387 GFLTAMERPVPAVA
+387 GFLTAMERPLPAVS

-418 AAVFGGSSIWFA
+418 AAVLGGGSIWFA
-430 PLISELL
+430 PVISEVL
-437 CLGLSIFF
+437 CLGLSVFF

-451 THQAFSQ
+451 THPVFAKGKPA

>member
-1 MKCGTPL
+1 
-8 KGKEFSSKMQEQQSL
+8 MQKKQSL
-23 RKQFFRFST
+23 LKQFFHFSA
-32 ATVASLLVFSLYSIV
+32 ATVASLMVFSLYSIV
-47 DGLFVARGVGEYAMS
+47 DGLFVARGVGEYAMT
-62 AVNLSVPFINLLF
+62 AVNLSVPFVNLLF

-109 VTLAVIGITISI
+109 VTLVVIGVTISV
-121 LVLVFTKPFALL
+121 LVLAFTEPLARL
-133 LGADE
+133 LGAE
-138 LTLEYTIHYLQ
+138 EVTLEYTIHYLQ

-178 ITVCV
+178 VTVCV

-199 DMGIW
+199 GLGIW
-204 GAAAATGVSQLLTCV
+204 GAAAATGLSQLLTCI
-219 IYMTHFFGKYTTFHP
+219 IYLTHFLGKHTTFHP

-296 ITMGISQGSQP
+296 ITMGVSQGSQP

-314 RGDSAAIGKLLGYGL
+314 RGDGAAIGNLLRYGL
-329 RTMCGV
+329 RTMCGI
-335 AAVCFTALFLAAPA
+335 AAVCFTVLFLAAPKLVA
-349 LIGMFLPEAEPQ
+349 VYLPEAGAE
-361 MLAFSTDAF
+361 MLTFATDAF

-387 GFLTAMERPVPAVA
+387 GFLTAMERPLPAVS

-418 AAVFGGSSIWFA
+418 AAVLGGSSIWFA
-430 PLISELL
+430 PVISEVL
-437 CLGLSIFF
+437 CLGLSVFF

-451 THQAFSQ
+451 THPVFAKGKPA

>member
-1 MKCGTPL
+1 
-8 KGKEFSSKMQEQQSL
+8 MQKKQSL
-23 RKQFFRFST
+23 LQQFFHFSA
-32 ATVASLLVFSLYSIV
+32 ATVASLMVFSLYSIV
-47 DGLFVARGVGEYAMS
+47 DGLFVARGVGEYAMT
-62 AVNLSVPFINLLF
+62 AVNLSVPFVNLLF

-109 VTLAVIGITISI
+109 ATLVVIGVTISV
-121 LVLVFTKPFALL
+121 LVLAFTEPLARL
-133 LGADE
+133 LGAE
-138 LTLEYTIHYLQ
+138 EVTLEYTIHYLQ

-178 ITVCV
+178 VTVCV

-199 DMGIW
+199 GLGIW
-204 GAAAATGVSQLLTCV
+204 GAAAATGVSQLLTCL
-219 IYMTHFFGKYTTFHP
+219 IYLTHFLGKHTTFHP

-296 ITMGISQGSQP
+296 ITMGVSQGSQP

-314 RGDSAAIGKLLGYGL
+314 RGDGAAIGKLLRYGL
-329 RTMCGV
+329 RTMCGI
-335 AAVCFTALFLAAPA
+335 AAVCFTVLFLAAPKLVA
-349 LIGMFLPEAEPQ
+349 VYLPEAGAE
-361 MLAFSTDAF
+361 MLTFATDAF

-387 GFLTAMERPVPAVA
+387 GFLTAMERPLPAVS

-418 AAVFGGSSIWFA
+418 AAVLGGGSIWFA
-430 PLISELL
+430 PVISEVL
-437 CLGLSIFF
+437 CLGLSVFF

-451 THQAFSQ
+451 THPVFAKGKPA

>member
-1 MKCGTPL
+1 
-8 KGKEFSSKMQEQQSL
+8 MQKKQSL
-23 RKQFFRFST
+23 LKQFFHFSA
-32 ATVASLLVFSLYSIV
+32 ATVASLMVFSLYSIV
-47 DGLFVARGVGEYAMS
+47 DGLFVARGVGEYAMT
-62 AVNLSVPFINLLF
+62 AVNLSVPFVNLLF
-75 SIAVIFAVGTSTI
+75 SIAVFFAVGTSTI

-109 VTLAVIGITISI
+109 ATLVVIGVTISV
-121 LVLVFTKPFALL
+121 LVLAFTEPLARL
-133 LGADE
+133 LGAE
-138 LTLEYTIHYLQ
+138 EVTLEYTIHYLQ

-178 ITVCV
+178 VTVCV

-199 DMGIW
+199 GLGIW
-204 GAAAATGVSQLLTCV
+204 GAAAATGVSQLLTCI
-219 IYMTHFFGKYTTFHP
+219 IYLTHFLGKHTTFHP

-296 ITMGISQGSQP
+296 ITMGVSQGSQP

-314 RGDSAAIGKLLGYGL
+314 RGDGTAIGNLLRYGL
-329 RTMCGV
+329 RTMCGI
-335 AAVCFTALFLAAPA
+335 AAVCFTVLFLAAPKLVA
-349 LIGMFLPEAEPQ
+349 VYLPEAGAE
-361 MLAFSTDAF
+361 MLTFATDAF

-387 GFLTAMERPVPAVA
+387 GFLTAMERPLPAVS

-418 AAVFGGSSIWFA
+418 AAVLGGSSIWFA
-430 PLISELL
+430 PVISEVL
-437 CLGLSIFF
+437 CLGLSVFF

-451 THQAFSQ
+451 THPVFAKGKPA

>member
-1 MKCGTPL
+1 
-8 KGKEFSSKMQEQQSL
+8 MQKKQSL
-23 RKQFFRFST
+23 LKQFFHFSA
-32 ATVASLLVFSLYSIV
+32 ATVASLMVFSLYSIV
-47 DGLFVARGVGEYAMS
+47 DGLFVARGVGEYAMT
-62 AVNLSVPFINLLF
+62 AVNLSVPFVNLLF

-109 VTLAVIGITISI
+109 VTLVVIGVTISV
-121 LVLVFTKPFALL
+121 LVLAFTEPLARL
-133 LGADE
+133 LGAE
-138 LTLEYTIHYLQ
+138 EVTLEYTIHYLQ

-178 ITVCV
+178 VTVCV

-199 DMGIW
+199 GLGIW
-204 GAAAATGVSQLLTCV
+204 GAAAATGLSQLLTCI
-219 IYMTHFFGKYTTFHP
+219 IYLTHFLGKHTTFHP

-296 ITMGISQGSQP
+296 ITMGVSQGSQP

-314 RGDSAAIGKLLGYGL
+314 RGDGTAIGNLLRYGL
-329 RTMCGV
+329 RTMCGI
-335 AAVCFTALFLAAPA
+335 AAVCFTVLFLAAPKLVA
-349 LIGMFLPEAEPQ
+349 VYLPEAGTE
-361 MLAFSTDAF
+361 MLTFATDAF

-387 GFLTAMERPVPAVA
+387 GFLTAMERPLPAVS

-418 AAVFGGSSIWFA
+418 AAVLGGGSIWFA
-430 PLISELL
+430 PVISEVL
-437 CLGLSIFF
+437 CLGLSVFF

-451 THQAFSQ
+451 THPVFAKGKPA

>member
-1 MKCGTPL
+1 
-8 KGKEFSSKMQEQQSL
+8 MQKKQSL
-23 RKQFFRFST
+23 LKQFFHFSA
-32 ATVASLLVFSLYSIV
+32 ATVASLMVFSLYSIV
-47 DGLFVARGVGEYAMS
+47 DGLFVARGVGEYAMT
-62 AVNLSVPFINLLF
+62 AVNLSVPFVNLLF

-109 VTLAVIGITISI
+109 VTLVVIGVTISV
-121 LVLVFTKPFALL
+121 LVLAFTEPLARL
-133 LGADE
+133 LGAE
-138 LTLEYTIHYLQ
+138 EVTLEYTIHYLQ

-178 ITVCV
+178 VTVCV

-199 DMGIW
+199 GLGIW
-204 GAAAATGVSQLLTCV
+204 GAAAATGLSQLLTCL
-219 IYMTHFFGKYTTFHP
+219 IYLTHFLGKHTTFHP

-267 FNHTILRCIGTDGLV
+267 FNHTILRCIGTNGLV

-296 ITMGISQGSQP
+296 ITMGVSQGSQP

-314 RGDSAAIGKLLGYGL
+314 RGDGTAIGNLLRYGL
-329 RTMCGV
+329 RTMCGI
-335 AAVCFTALFLAAPA
+335 AAVCFTVLFLAAPKLVA
-349 LIGMFLPEAEPQ
+349 VYLPEAGAE
-361 MLAFSTDAF
+361 MLTFATDAF

-387 GFLTAMERPVPAVA
+387 GFLTAMERPLPAVS

-418 AAVFGGSSIWFA
+418 AAVLGGSSIWFA
-430 PLISELL
+430 PVISEVL
-437 CLGLSIFF
+437 CLGLSVFF

-451 THQAFSQ
+451 THPVFAKGKPA

>member
-1 MKCGTPL
+1 
-8 KGKEFSSKMQEQQSL
+8 MQKKQSL
-23 RKQFFRFST
+23 LKQFFHFSA
-32 ATVASLLVFSLYSIV
+32 ATVASLMVFSLYSIV
-47 DGLFVARGVGEYAMS
+47 DGLFVARGVGEYAMT
-62 AVNLSVPFINLLF
+62 AVNLSVPFVNLLF

-109 VTLAVIGITISI
+109 ATLVVIGVTISV
-121 LVLVFTKPFALL
+121 LVLAFTEPLARL
-133 LGADE
+133 LGAE
-138 LTLEYTIHYLQ
+138 EVTLEYTIHYLQ

-178 ITVCV
+178 VTVCV

-199 DMGIW
+199 GLGIW
-204 GAAAATGVSQLLTCV
+204 GAAAATGLSQLLTCI
-219 IYMTHFFGKYTTFHP
+219 IYLTHFLGKRTTFHP
-234 VRFRMDWKIY
+234 VRFRMDWNIY

-296 ITMGISQGSQP
+296 ITMGVSQGSQP

-314 RGDSAAIGKLLGYGL
+314 RGDGTAIGNLLRYGL
-329 RTMCGV
+329 RTMCGI
-335 AAVCFTALFLAAPA
+335 AAVCFTVLFLAAPKLVA
-349 LIGMFLPEAEPQ
+349 VYLPEAGAE
-361 MLAFSTDAF
+361 MLTFATDAF

-387 GFLTAMERPVPAVA
+387 GFLTAMERPLPAVS

-418 AAVFGGSSIWFA
+418 AAVLGGGSIWFA
-430 PLISELL
+430 PVISEVL
-437 CLGLSIFF
+437 CLGLSVFF

-451 THQAFSQ
+451 THPVFAKGKPA